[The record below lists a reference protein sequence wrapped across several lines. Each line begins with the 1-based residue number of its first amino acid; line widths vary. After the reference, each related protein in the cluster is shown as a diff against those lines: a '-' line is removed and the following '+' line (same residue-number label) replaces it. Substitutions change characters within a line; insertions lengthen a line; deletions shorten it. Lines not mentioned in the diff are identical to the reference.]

1 MNTWPKESELAS
13 FYGEFELGEDGYPT
27 YLWRK
32 RNLTKIVTPYTLYLA
47 WDTTKFVQSIT
58 CHKKIAESLQKI
70 LTEIANKYYGRY
82 EELGLNKFGGVY
94 EFRRVSGSSKLSLHA
109 YGAAIDLDPE
119 RNGRGKPYDGGIN
132 MIPQGVVEIFKAEG
146 WKWGGDFKYPD
157 CMHFEATS

>member
-1 MNTWPKESELAS
+1 MIIWPKENELED
-13 FYGEFELGEDGYPT
+13 FYGKFTLDDTGYPSAV
-27 YLWRK
+27 WK
-32 RNLTKIVTPYTLYLA
+32 FQHLTQIETFYPMVLA
-47 WDTTKFVQSIT
+47 WDAAKRVKRIT
-58 CHKKIAESLQKI
+58 CHEKIADSLTRI
-70 LTEIANKYYGRY
+70 LQQLANEFKDRY
-82 EELGLNKFGGVY
+82 EETGINRFGGVY

-146 WKWGGDFKYPD
+146 WKWGGDFKNPD